1 MRPIL
6 LAVTIIAIAY
16 LYVATRPDTRVVILD
31 RWDRDEAPLRLVP
44 TSYSLRRIFYFE
56 RPSQGPNEEQ
66 REQSVNKQILTSIPI
81 LRSHPQRIP
90 DSASPTA
97 GSPQIFGWTP
107 DAYPDP
113 TRDPIRCSLS
123 FLPDKTIGAV
133 RDLRLCDPDWVL
145 GTTYLQEVALTLVNF
160 TEIFTNQWDVGV
172 VGQNHR
178 KMSVEHSHVSQE
190 SLTHFISPIQQSGVE
205 FVRRVTFLPDRLLA
219 EDASTGQGGR
229 VILPRVSLAV
239 AIVRKVRASNA
250 LCHLECNTD
259 VCGLQL
265 FCSR

>member
-6 LAVTIIAIAY
+6 LAFTIIAIAY
-16 LYVATRPDTRVVILD
+16 LYVATRSDTRVVILD
-31 RWDRDEAPLRLVP
+31 RWDRDAAPMWLVP
-44 TSYSLRRIFYFE
+44 TSFSLRRIFNFD
-56 RPSQGPNEEQ
+56 RPSQRPNDEQSEQ
-66 REQSVNKQILTSIPI
+66 RVNKQILTSIPI
-81 LRSHPQRIP
+81 LRSHPQRIS

-123 FLPDKTIGAV
+123 FLPDKTISAV

-172 VGQNHR
+172 VGENHR
-178 KMSVEHSHVSQE
+178 RMSQEHSQASQE
-190 SLTHFISPIQQSGVE
+190 SLTHFISPIQQSGME
-205 FVRRVTFLPDRLLA
+205 LVRRITFLPNRLLA
-219 EDASTGQGGR
+219 EDASTGQGSR

-239 AIVRKVRASNA
+239 AIVRKVGASNA
-250 LCHLECNTD
+250 LCFLKCKVD
-259 VCGLQL
+259 GCG
-265 FCSR
+265 